1 MRGLHYI
8 ATPALDKAA
17 PWWLPPPLTVLHL
30 WSLYPISQIY
40 FSDSLIQ
47 DINFKIPKQ
56 VHRSI
61 IAWTHEINLPGDV
74 EWQPVMVYKTW
85 RSWLKRWS
93 QHAFTVWSQCVCWST
108 QYQFESS
115 VECSSLC
122 ANYMSD
128 NRFLPPSPQEQASV
142 SATPLC
148 TRIIICQGQLD
159 PPQLWQ
165 WSI

>member
-74 EWQPVMVYKTW
+74 EWQTVMVYKTW

-93 QHAFTVWSQCVCWST
+93 QHLILSHFGRSVCV
-108 QYQFESS
+108 
-115 VECSSLC
+115 
-122 ANYMSD
+122 D
-128 NRFLPPSPQEQASV
+128 PPSTSLKAVLSV
-142 SATPLC
+142 VPSAL
-148 TRIIICQGQLD
+148 IICQTTASCPRPHKSKHQSQ
-159 PPQLWQ
+159 PPPCAQE
-165 WSI
+165 